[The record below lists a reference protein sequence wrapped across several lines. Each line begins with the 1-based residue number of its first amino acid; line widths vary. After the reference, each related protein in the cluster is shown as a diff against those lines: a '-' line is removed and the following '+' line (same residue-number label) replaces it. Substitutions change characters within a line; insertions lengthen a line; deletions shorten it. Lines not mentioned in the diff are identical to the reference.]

1 MSGEKV
7 STDKDIAVQTQKSLG
22 IPTRN
27 LQPGILMNNFD
38 KIKLAQIYELTNASY
53 VFVSPSI
60 PGIGG
65 SEVQRVT
72 RRLTQIFTDGTTNME
87 QKMEILNREVLEMYS
102 IAAKNLEPLLY
113 YDRRTVQQMACKLLS
128 RDG

>member
-38 KIKLAQIYELTNASY
+38 KIKLAQIYELTNAKCT
-53 VFVSPSI
+53 FCISI
-60 PGIGG
+60 
-65 SEVQRVT
+65 
-72 RRLTQIFTDGTTNME
+72 D
-87 QKMEILNREVLEMYS
+87 
-102 IAAKNLEPLLY
+102 
-113 YDRRTVQQMACKLLS
+113 S
-128 RDG
+128 RHWRK